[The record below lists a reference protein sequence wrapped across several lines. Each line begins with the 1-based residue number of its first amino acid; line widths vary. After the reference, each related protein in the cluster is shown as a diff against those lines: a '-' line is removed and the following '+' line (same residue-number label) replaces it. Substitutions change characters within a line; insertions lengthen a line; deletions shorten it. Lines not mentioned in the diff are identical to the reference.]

1 MNFYELRTIPKRQFF
16 ALLGLIAGAELLLM
30 VTVNSALEGAGV
42 SPLIRAMVDAGLL
55 AIICAPFMFNYQLRP
70 LHMAYHDNLTGL
82 PNRLLFHDRLAQALV
97 AGKRDGR
104 GCAVIF
110 MDLNRFKP
118 INDTYGHR
126 TGDVILKQVA
136 NRIEGCVRKSDTVAR
151 IGGDEFAILL
161 TQTTATAVAEKVVRE
176 IAAELSKPFD
186 IHDKHLHIGVSA
198 GIAFYPL
205 NGSDGTSLLDAA
217 DDAMYCAKASSGL
230 YCFAGQKADAEIA

>member
-1 MNFYELRTIPKRQFF
+1 M
-16 ALLGLIAGAELLLM
+16 
-30 VTVNSALEGAGV
+30 
-42 SPLIRAMVDAGLL
+42 
-55 AIICAPFMFNYQLRP
+55 
-70 LHMAYHDNLTGL
+70 
-82 PNRLLFHDRLAQALV
+82 V

-126 TGDVILKQVA
+126 TGDAILKQVA
-136 NRIEGCVRKSDTVAR
+136 SRIEGCVRESDTVAR

-161 TQTTATAVAEKVVRE
+161 PQTTTAFDAEKAVRK

-186 IHDKHLHIGVSA
+186 IQNKYLHIGVSA

-205 NGSDGTSLLDAA
+205 HGLDGASLLDAA

-230 YCFAGQKADAEIA
+230 YCFAEQKADAEIA

>member
-1 MNFYELRTIPKRQFF
+1 MNFHELRSIPKRQFF
-16 ALLGLIAGAELLLM
+16 ALLGLVAGTELLFM
-30 VTVNSALEGAGV
+30 VTVNAALEGAGV
-42 SPLIRAMVDAGLL
+42 PYLIRALVDAGLL
-55 AIICAPFMFNYQLRP
+55 AIICVPFMLNYQLRT
-70 LHMAYHDNLTGL
+70 LQMAYHDSLTGL
-82 PNRLLFHDRLAQALV
+82 PNRLLFHDRLAKALA

-126 TGDVILKQVA
+126 TGDVVLKQVA
-136 NRIEGCVRKSDTVAR
+136 NRIEGCVRESDTVAR

-161 TQTTATAVAEKVVRE
+161 PQTTTAFDAEKLVRK

-186 IHDKHLHIGVSA
+186 ILNKRLHIGVSA

-205 NGSDGTSLLDAA
+205 HGLDGVSLLDAA